1 MKAFDS
7 LPSQSSSQRER
18 QPFGN
23 RERTVTHVSDADCY
37 PCPGS
42 HLGGR
47 NDERRVVREDPGGV
61 KNVIQRADVGPKR
74 RAADGQVKASDRCS
88 ERRNVSGLASAAQST
103 SRAVRD
109 GRASPS
115 LET

>member
-1 MKAFDS
+1 MTPNEEAKS
-7 LPSQSSSQRER
+7 
-18 QPFGN
+18 
-23 RERTVTHVSDADCY
+23 VTHVSDVNCHL
-37 PCPGS
+37 CPDL
-42 HLGGR
+42 H
-47 NDERRVVREDPGGV
+47 NPGGV

-88 ERRNVSGLASAAQST
+88 ERRNASGLASAAQST